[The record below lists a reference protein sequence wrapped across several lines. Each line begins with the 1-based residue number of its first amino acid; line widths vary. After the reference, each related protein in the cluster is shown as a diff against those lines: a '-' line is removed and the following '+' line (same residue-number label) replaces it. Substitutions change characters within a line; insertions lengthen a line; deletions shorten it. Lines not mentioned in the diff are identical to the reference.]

1 MALFQGQATRVIVR
15 EPEEIKVEK
24 ILTPK
29 TDAPGSK
36 WAPPYTATF
45 LLCTSDSQSTESSQY
60 VRK

>member
-29 TDAPGSK
+29 TDAPEANGRHHI
-36 WAPPYTATF
+36 PPHSF
-45 LLCTSDSQSTESSQY
+45 Y
-60 VRK
+60 VRLTPNRQRVVST